1 MSVCQPTL
9 VRGAQAR
16 HSVQNDSHCHLFLE
30 RRMPN
35 LNHHSLRH
43 YSRIPFQAAATL
55 RLHDR
60 TLDVQLIDIAFK
72 GALLETVAPLALV
85 PQEGCSLI
93 LPLTDGGDAI
103 IMSGKIVHLED
114 RRVGMTCEDIDVV
127 SLTRLRRLI
136 ELNTGDADLMNRE
149 LSQLLAKR

>member
-1 MSVCQPTL
+1 MPT
-9 VRGAQAR
+9 
-16 HSVQNDSHCHLFLE
+16 
-30 RRMPN
+30 PN
-35 LNHHSLRH
+35 NHSLRH
-43 YSRIPFQAAATL
+43 YSRIPFQADATL

-60 TLDVQLIDIAFK
+60 TIHVQLIDIAFK
-72 GALLETVAPLALV
+72 GALLQTVAPLALV

-114 RRVGMTCEDIDVV
+114 RRVGMACDDIDVV

-136 ELNTGDADLMNRE
+136 ELNTGDAELMNRE
-149 LSQLLAKR
+149 LSHLFAAR

>member
-1 MSVCQPTL
+1 MST
-9 VRGAQAR
+9 
-16 HSVQNDSHCHLFLE
+16 
-30 RRMPN
+30 PN
-35 LNHHSLRH
+35 HQSLRH
-43 YSRIPFQAAATL
+43 YSRIPFRAEATL

-60 TLDVQLIDIAFK
+60 TITVQLLDIAFK
-72 GALLETVAPLALV
+72 GALLETVVPLALV

-114 RRVGMTCEDIDVV
+114 RRVGMACNDIDVT

-136 ELNTGDADLMNRE
+136 ELNTGDAELMNRE
-149 LSQLLAKR
+149 LSHLFAVR